1 MWCNDSAGLPHFSH
15 GIFRNWGRDTFIS
28 MRGLMLITGR
38 FDEARIMILGYGGC
52 LRHGLI
58 PNLLGG
64 GGCARYNCRDAVWF
78 WLQCIKDYVQSAPN
92 GQNIL
97 NDPVAR
103 LYPTDDAEMTT
114 THVRCCSSK
123 VKKQI
128 FSTGNNALAVAQ
140 DSSVWV
146 LRTRRP
152 VTSLLG
158 ASCINLLTY
167 LLCLCV
173 RLSFCLFPHLPGGR

>member
-1 MWCNDSAGLPHFSH
+1 LPHFSH

-28 MRGLMLITGR
+28 MRGLMLITAR
-38 FDEARIMILGYGGC
+38 YDDARILILGYGGC

-78 WLQCIKDYVQSAPN
+78 WLQCIKDYCEMAPN
-92 GQNIL
+92 GLAIL

-114 THVRCCSSK
+114 NRVRRLHY
-123 VKKQI
+123 
-128 FSTGNNALAVAQ
+128 STLNYITV
-140 DSSVWV
+140 SMPSV
-146 LRTRRP
+146 
-152 VTSLLG
+152 
-158 ASCINLLTY
+158 I
-167 LLCLCV
+167 
-173 RLSFCLFPHLPGGR
+173 